1 MNQPQDAE
9 HSSSPTPLPL
19 DGIKV
24 LDLSRVLAGPWCT
37 QTLADLGADVWK
49 IESPGHGDDTRIW
62 TPPDV
67 DGEST
72 YFLCTNRS
80 KRSTAVNLRHPQ
92 GQALVRS
99 LAEKADVL
107 VENYRL
113 GALKKFGLDYET
125 LSQAN
130 PGLVYCSISG
140 YGRTGPRAAEPGYD
154 FVIQAES
161 GLMSITG
168 EEKGEPMKLG
178 VAITD
183 LVTGMNAGQ
192 AVLAAL
198 LVRQRTGRG
207 QLIDLAL
214 LDGALNVLANVGM
227 GYLAAGHIPER
238 FGNAHPTVVPYQI
251 VSASDGAFAL
261 AVGNDTQFASLC
273 AALGRGEL
281 AADER
286 YRTSRARVL
295 NRATLLPE
303 LEKTLATDT
312 RASWLEK
319 IRAAGVP
326 AGSVR
331 TVPQALDAPE
341 VKARGLVADTPDPRH
356 GSLPLMRSP
365 LALRGTPPREP
376 VTPPRLGEHTD
387 QILGEVLGATAEE
400 LAAWREA
407 GAIA

>member
-9 HSSSPTPLPL
+9 HSNSRTPLPL

-80 KRSTAVNLRHPQ
+80 KRSAAVNLRHPQ

-125 LSQAN
+125 LSRAN

-168 EEKGEPMKLG
+168 EEEGEPMKLG

-198 LVRQRTGRG
+198 LVRQRTGKG

-273 AALGRGEL
+273 TALDRSEL

-312 RASWLEK
+312 RANWLDK

-341 VKARGLVADTPDPRH
+341 VKVRGLVADTPDPRH

-400 LAAWREA
+400 LAGWREA

>member
-1 MNQPQDAE
+1 
-9 HSSSPTPLPL
+9 
-19 DGIKV
+19 
-24 LDLSRVLAGPWCT
+24 
-37 QTLADLGADVWK
+37 
-49 IESPGHGDDTRIW
+49 
-62 TPPDV
+62 
-67 DGEST
+67 
-72 YFLCTNRS
+72 
-80 KRSTAVNLRHPQ
+80 
-92 GQALVRS
+92 
-99 LAEKADVL
+99 
-107 VENYRL
+107 
-113 GALKKFGLDYET
+113 
-125 LSQAN
+125 
-130 PGLVYCSISG
+130 
-140 YGRTGPRAAEPGYD
+140 
-154 FVIQAES
+154 
-161 GLMSITG
+161 MSITG
-168 EEKGEPMKLG
+168 EEEGEPMKLG

-273 AALGRGEL
+273 TALGRSEL

-303 LEKTLATDT
+303 LEKILATDT
-312 RASWLEK
+312 RANWLEK

-400 LAAWREA
+400 LAGWREA